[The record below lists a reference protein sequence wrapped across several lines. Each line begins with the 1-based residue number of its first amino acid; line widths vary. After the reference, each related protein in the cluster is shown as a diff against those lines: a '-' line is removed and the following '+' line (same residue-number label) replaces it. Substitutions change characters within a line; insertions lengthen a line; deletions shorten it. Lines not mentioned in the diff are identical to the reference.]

1 MNTRFRFAL
10 VTSLIS
16 LAITLPLVW
25 VVVANIYIFLEENT
39 DNRIKI
45 QTNKIIYELNSK
57 LEKASQTA
65 NSVAHSLLALK
76 QNEMAYPHLVSD
88 ILKANIVSNPE
99 VFGIWT
105 VWEPNT
111 WNTPKDSV
119 PLERLALYW
128 NKLNGKI
135 LLDTLVSFN
144 DPILGQYYL
153 QPKKNRKLT
162 ILPPTNYSIGKKQVI
177 LSSIVYP
184 IILSNDFQAV
194 VGVDFNYDFF
204 QSTLTKYSNY
214 TSLSMA
220 IYSSEGRVLAHS
232 DRAKIGK
239 LISIEDK
246 DFYHDELD
254 FLSKALKNNEKL
266 KKSIYLKDQ
275 NEYVTVYLTPIEVP
289 NLTTHFSILIS
300 ERNDK
305 LYADKQDLRSKIVF
319 FIIIGFIVFY
329 AIILLYINKL
339 IKPFYL
345 AVDYILSI
353 ANDNKIVTIKS
364 KYKKLSD
371 IRGNLFKS
379 IESMYRSI
387 KEKEQM
393 IEEQNS
399 VAEWIRVGQSK
410 LYDSMRGIFS
420 IKDMSENILF
430 FLCKYLDI
438 QIGALYLHYEKTKY
452 LKLSAAYSLTYDDN
466 INNYINIGEGL
477 VGQAA
482 LDNRIVSIENVEN
495 QYFYSSSSTLK
506 ILPKNL
512 IILPFSLNKKV
523 IGVLEF
529 GSYEVINGK
538 KLKLLE
544 GILENIAIAL
554 NSVMIANKISR
565 HRRNKKYL

>member
-1 MNTRFRFAL
+1 
-10 VTSLIS
+10 
-16 LAITLPLVW
+16 LVW
-25 VVVANIYIFLEENT
+25 IVAASIYKFLDENI

-45 QTNKIIYELNSK
+45 QTDKIVYELYSK

-76 QNEMAYPHLVSD
+76 QNQMAYPHLVSG
-88 ILKANIVSNPE
+88 ILRSNIVSSPE
-99 VFGIWT
+99 IFGIWT
-105 VWEPNT
+105 VWEPNA
-111 WNTPKDSV
+111 WDTPHDS
-119 PLERLALYW
+119 LLINNLALYW

-135 LLDTLVSFN
+135 SLDTLVSFN

-153 QPKKNRKLT
+153 EPKKNRKLT
-162 ILPPTNYSIGKKQVI
+162 ILPPTSYSIGKKQII
-177 LSSIVYP
+177 LSSIVSP
-184 IILSNDFQAV
+184 IILNNDFQAV

-214 TSLSMA
+214 TSSNMA
-220 IYSSEGRVLAHS
+220 IYSSDGRILAHT

-239 LISIEDK
+239 LITNDEN
-246 DFYHDELD
+246 DFFYNEFD
-254 FLSKALKNNEKL
+254 FLSKALKEKKKL
-266 KKSIYLKDQ
+266 KTSLYLKQ
-275 NEYVTVYLTPIEVP
+275 RNERVTVYLTPIEVP
-289 NLTTHFSILIS
+289 NLTTHFSILVS
-300 ERNDK
+300 EQNDK
-305 LYADKQDLRSKIVF
+305 LYADKQNLKSKILFF
-319 FIIIGFIVFY
+319 FILGTILFY
-329 AIILLYINKL
+329 ATILLYINYL
-339 IKPFYL
+339 LKPFYL
-345 AVDYILSI
+345 AVEYILSI
-353 ANDNKIVTIKS
+353 ASDNKIVVIKT
-364 KYKKLSD
+364 KYKKLKD
-371 IRGNLFKS
+371 IRGKLFRS
-379 IESMYRSI
+379 IEFTHRSI
-387 KEKEQM
+387 KEKEHT

-399 VAEWIRVGQSK
+399 IAEWIRVGQSK

-430 FLCKYLDI
+430 FLCKYLGI

-482 LDNRIVSIENVEN
+482 LDNKIVSIENIEN

-544 GILENIAIAL
+544 GTLENIAIAL